1 MIKNNLISL
10 LKNYFRNWAKETPI
24 EITRLA
30 NSGSNRKYFRM
41 KGAGKTAIGVF
52 SPDDNENKAFITFTK
67 HFLKKGLNVQKL
79 YAQNLKEKVYLLEDL
94 GDTALFSLVQ
104 KDNIP
109 VDQIR
114 NRKSTIIN
122 FKIVDYYKRAL
133 QHLIRFQI
141 DGNKGLDYSVC
152 YPRKKFD
159 RQSILWDLNYFKYY
173 FLKLAKIPFDEQKL
187 EEDFYSFTS
196 LLLHA
201 DSNYFLYRDFQSRNI
216 LLKND
221 DLYFIDYQGGRK
233 GALQYDVASL
243 LFQAQVNLS
252 PALREELLEFYLAA
266 LSQKSAAEGESRQR
280 RKVKSQNFLKFYYDY
295 VLIRLLQTFGAYGF
309 RGFYE
314 NKTYFLKSIPFA
326 LKNLLW
332 LFDKN
337 LIPSKLKQ
345 LKQVLSLIV
354 QNEEL
359 KRFELKDQKKLKV
372 TINSFSYKK
381 GIPVDYSGN
390 GGGFVFDCRSLNNP
404 GRYPEYSGL
413 TGKDESVIKFLEAK
427 SNVNDFLNSV
437 YSLINDAVKDYEERN
452 FTNLLVNFGCTG
464 GQHRSVYCAE
474 KLADHLKNKLGIEV
488 EINHTGLESDD
499 ILPG

>member
-1 MIKNNLISL
+1 
-10 LKNYFRNWAKETPI
+10 
-24 EITRLA
+24 
-30 NSGSNRKYFRM
+30 
-41 KGAGKTAIGVF
+41 
-52 SPDDNENKAFITFTK
+52 
-67 HFLKKGLNVQKL
+67 
-79 YAQNLKEKVYLLEDL
+79 
-94 GDTALFSLVQ
+94 
-104 KDNIP
+104 
-109 VDQIR
+109 
-114 NRKSTIIN
+114 
-122 FKIVDYYKRAL
+122 
-133 QHLIRFQI
+133 
-141 DGNKGLDYSVC
+141 
-152 YPRKKFD
+152 
-159 RQSILWDLNYFKYY
+159 
-173 FLKLAKIPFDEQKL
+173 
-187 EEDFYSFTS
+187 
-196 LLLHA
+196 
-201 DSNYFLYRDFQSRNI
+201 
-216 LLKND
+216 
-221 DLYFIDYQGGRK
+221 
-233 GALQYDVASL
+233 
-243 LFQAQVNLS
+243 
-252 PALREELLEFYLAA
+252 
-266 LSQKSAAEGESRQR
+266 
-280 RKVKSQNFLKFYYDY
+280 

-359 KRFELKDQKKLKV
+359 KKFELKDQKKLKV

-437 YSLINDAVKDYEERN
+437 YSLINDAVKDYKERN

-488 EINHTGLESDD
+488 EVNHTGLESDD
-499 ILPG
+499 IIPG